1 MLVRTFLYLEVIK
14 SEIDQNAKNI
24 IQAHVHLPVANEIAS
39 GLLAKMSAVS
49 QTPQTKQKKK
59 IPQRRIVEAGH
70 REKEKD
76 KADLARGHEKRLS
89 KNRGTY
95 RPRWRS
101 WVQFRSVPFLFLAK
115 TFANCTHKS

>member
-24 IQAHVHLPVANEIAS
+24 IQTHVHLPIANEIAS

-49 QTPQTKQKKK
+49 QTSQTKQKKK

-70 REKEKD
+70 REKD

>member
-24 IQAHVHLPVANEIAS
+24 IQTHVHLPVANEIAS

-59 IPQRRIVEAGH
+59 FHSDGSLKQVIERKIKLTSQE
-70 REKEKD
+70 D
-76 KADLARGHEKRLS
+76 T
-89 KNRGTY
+89 KND
-95 RPRWRS
+95 
-101 WVQFRSVPFLFLAK
+101 
-115 TFANCTHKS
+115 

>member
-1 MLVRTFLYLEVIK
+1 MFTYRLQMKLRRDYLPRCQLCHRHLK
-14 SEIDQNAKNI
+14 QN
-24 IQAHVHLPVANEIAS
+24 
-39 GLLAKMSAVS
+39 
-49 QTPQTKQKKK
+49 KKK

-70 REKEKD
+70 REKD
-76 KADLARGHEKRLS
+76 KADLARGHDKRLS